1 MVGPIGEGELRR
13 ENTCEGEPMNAP
25 VFPSELAIPA
35 EFQSCFAGQRAA
47 YLKAP
52 EPSNAERIADLK
64 ALGRLITEN
73 QADIVAAID
82 ADYGNRSEFETLFG
96 EVLMVLDTIH
106 DAAKRLKG
114 WMRQQRRRV
123 DLLTFPGAH
132 NRLIPQ
138 PIGVVG
144 VIVPW
149 NYPLLLSFSP
159 LVSIFAAGNRAMVK
173 MSENS
178 RRLAKLLIEISPKY
192 FPEDKLAFFDDGG
205 GRGPA
210 FSSLPFDHL
219 LFTGSGQTGRAV
231 MASAA
236 RNLTPVTLELG
247 GKSPAIVAP
256 DFPIKTAAERIVWAK
271 TFNAG
276 QTCVAV
282 DHVFLPRGSEAEF
295 VDHCKRVFPKRYPDI
310 NGKDF
315 TSIIDQR
322 SYDRLKATLE
332 DARAK
337 GATLINLAEGQTP
350 DVSKRKFPPHLA
362 LNPTADMEIMRRE
375 IFGPILP
382 IRLYDKPEEVVDAIN
397 AGDRPLAIYPF
408 TNNAQTRDLYISRVM
423 SGGVSV
429 NDAIMQFAQHDL
441 PVGGVGASGMG
452 HYHGRE
458 GFETFSKMRPV
469 FRQARMS
476 SAQMLMQPPYGRLA
490 RRIVDFM
497 IRMKS

>member
-1 MVGPIGEGELRR
+1 
-13 ENTCEGEPMNAP
+13 MNSP
-25 VFPSELAIPA
+25 VFPPEVAIPA
-35 EFQSCFAGQRAA
+35 EFQACLAAQRAA
-47 YLKAP
+47 YLRAL
-52 EPSNAERIADLK
+52 EPTYDERIADLK
-64 ALGRLITEN
+64 ALARLIREN
-73 QADIVAAID
+73 QAAIVAAID

-96 EVLMVLDTIH
+96 EIFLVLDTIH
-106 DAAKRLKG
+106 DAQKRLKA
-114 WMRQQRRRV
+114 WMRPQRRRV
-123 DLLTFPGAH
+123 DLLTFAGAK

-138 PIGVVG
+138 PLGVVG

-149 NYPLLLSFSP
+149 NYPLMLSFSP

-178 RRLAKLLIEISPKY
+178 LRLSELLVEISPKY
-192 FPEDKLAFFDDGG
+192 LSEDKLAFFDDHG

-210 FSSLPFDHL
+210 FSSLPFNHL
-219 LFTGSGQTGRAV
+219 IFTGSGQTGRAV
-231 MASAA
+231 MANAA

-256 DFPIKTAAERIVWAK
+256 DFPIKTAAERILWAK

-276 QTCVAV
+276 QTCITV
-282 DHVFLPRGSEAEF
+282 DHAYLPRGSETAF
-295 VDHCKRVFPKRYPDI
+295 VDHCRRVFVKRYPDI
-310 NGKDF
+310 NGPDF

-322 SYDRLKATLE
+322 SFDRLKAAIE
-332 DARAK
+332 DAKAK

-350 DVSKRKFPPHLA
+350 DAAKRKFAPHLV
-362 LNPTADMEIMRRE
+362 LNLREDMELMRRE

-382 IRLYDKPEEVVDAIN
+382 IRLYDRSEEVIEAVN

-408 TNNAQTRDLYISRVM
+408 TNDPETRDLYVSRVM

-429 NDAIMQFAQHDL
+429 NDAMMHVGQHDL
-441 PVGGVGASGMG
+441 PFGGVGASGMG

-476 SAQMLMQPPYGRLA
+476 SAQLLMQPPYSKLS

-497 IRMKS
+497 MKMKS